1 MAAVNVNDPQNPV
14 HFVPNALIPTELD
27 KTKVNYGLAQVI
39 ADGPSTQD
47 LGIVKTMPN
56 PSATFPSGAPVSP
69 FDKNGQPAPVLFK
82 TSPPGDPRKVPNI
95 QNPGGST
102 NVGILHPPPPRP
114 VSTVLPLIT
123 QPSGA
128 VNLGG
133 FQFVPE
139 AGAKPEN
146 PA

>member
-1 MAAVNVNDPQNPV
+1 MPIVNDPQNPV

-27 KTKVNYGLAQVI
+27 KTKVNYGLAQEI
-39 ADGPSTQD
+39 ADGPETFD
-47 LGIVKTMPN
+47 LGVVKTMPN
-56 PSATFPSGAPVSP
+56 PSATFPSGTPV
-69 FDKNGQPAPVLFK
+69 NVPAVPPVTVFK
-82 TSPPGDPRKVPNI
+82 TSPAGNPGKVPNI
-95 QNPGGST
+95 QNQGGST
-102 NVGILHPPPPRP
+102 NVGVLHPPPPRP
-114 VSTVLPLIT
+114 IATTPLPAPT

-133 FQFVPE
+133 FLFVPE

>member
-1 MAAVNVNDPQNPV
+1 MASVNDPQNPV

-27 KTKVNYGLAQVI
+27 KSKVNYGLAQVI

-47 LGIVKTMPN
+47 LGVVKTMPN
-56 PSATFPSGAPVSP
+56 PSATFPSGTPV
-69 FDKNGQPAPVLFK
+69 NVPAVPPVTVFK
-82 TSPPGDPRKVPNI
+82 TSPAGDPSKVPNI

-102 NVGILHPPPPRP
+102 NVGVLHPPPPKP
-114 VSTVLPLIT
+114 VSTVVPNIT
-123 QPSGA
+123 QASGA